1 MGIGRG
7 RVPNIWD
14 TGDPPVFGRAW
25 LVPRSTPFPHVCCYS
40 AECGCSISDGTSVI
54 TEIGQKLPLAFR
66 LSMSLKVTE
75 TDTDRDQRPVTH
87 IVSEINTLM
96 YSMPPLT
103 GFPLELGNTRSPL
116 EARMTGMPGQEDF
129 LAISST
135 VWIQY
140 TNVTDRRTDTGRRLG
155 PRLRKAT
162 RGKN

>member
-87 IVSEINTLM
+87 NCFRNKHPYVFK
-96 YSMPPLT
+96 